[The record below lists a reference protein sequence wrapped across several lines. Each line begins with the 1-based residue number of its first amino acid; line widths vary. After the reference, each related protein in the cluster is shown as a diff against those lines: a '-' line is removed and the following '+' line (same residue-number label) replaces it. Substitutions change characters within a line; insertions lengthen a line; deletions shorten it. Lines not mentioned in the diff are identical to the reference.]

1 MKRTP
6 KQVLRLTTL
15 LLPLLGWAA
24 AQAQISIVTSM
35 HPHFDLV
42 RQLVGDTAEVTRI
55 LPLGASPHTFDPT
68 PRDVARIAE
77 ADLVI
82 FNGGIDEWLLDIVA
96 ASGTDAEVVELLEV
110 LDFEPATAEAH
121 EHGEGEAAAD
131 ADHDEA
137 AHEEANDDE
146 AHGDEHSEEHGEDAH
161 ADEAGTED
169 AHDPGHDHSGVNP
182 HIWTDPVL
190 MARAVP
196 ILVDALSEAN
206 PENADTY
213 AANGEALVAD
223 LQALHAELAQT
234 LAPVGDAP
242 FVPFHDAW
250 PYFVRRYGL
259 NQVAVIEPAPG
270 REPSPSYIAD
280 VLEQIE
286 ATGATAIFNDVQLP
300 ARPAEVVA
308 EAAGVAL
315 YTLDPEGGG
324 TSDDETYGEFMRANA
339 ATIAEALAR

>member
-1 MKRTP
+1 VK
-6 KQVLRLTTL
+6 KCL
-15 LLPLLGWAA
+15 LFFLGVVGVAWAQGPGNAPLD
-24 AQAQISIVTSM
+24 VVVSM

-42 RQLVGDTAEVTRI
+42 RQLTGGEAEVTRI
-55 LPLGASPHTFDPT
+55 LPIGASPHTFDPT

-82 FNGGIDEWLLDIVA
+82 LNGGIDEWLLDIVA

-110 LDFEPATAEAH
+110 LDFEPATGEAH
-121 EHGEGEAAAD
+121 EHGEGEAEPD
-131 ADHDEA
+131 AEHDEA
-137 AHEEANDDE
+137 AHDE
-146 AHGDEHSEEHGEDAH
+146 AHSEEHGEDAH
-161 ADEAGTED
+161 AEEAGTED
-169 AHDPGHDHSGVNP
+169 AHDHSGVNP

-196 ILVDALSEAN
+196 ILVDALSRADL
-206 PENADTY
+206 ENADTY

-234 LAPVGDAP
+234 LAPVQGAP

-270 REPSPSYIAD
+270 REPSPGYIAD
-280 VLEQIE
+280 VLAQIE
-286 ATGATAIFNDVQLP
+286 AAGATAIFNDVQLP

-324 TSDDETYGEFMRANA
+324 VSDDETYQDFMRANA
-339 ATIAEALAR
+339 ATIAEALAPQR

>member
-42 RQLVGDTAEVTRI
+42 RQLVGDTAEVARI

-110 LDFEPATAEAH
+110 LDFEPATGEAH
-121 EHGEGEAAAD
+121 EHGEGEAEAD
-131 ADHDEA
+131 AEATHDEA
-137 AHEEANDDE
+137 HGDE
-146 AHGDEHSEEHGEDAH
+146 AHGDEHGEDAH
-161 ADEAGTED
+161 AEEAGTED
-169 AHDPGHDHSGVNP
+169 AHDHSGVNP

-286 ATGATAIFNDVQLP
+286 AAGATAIFNDVQLP